1 MAKNGE
7 PDTAEKAIVVT
18 NGQPLALIEGSPK
31 EVVARATEM
40 ANELRLVIN
49 KQRLYADIRGKQYV
63 TVEGWTTLGA
73 MVGVFPLVTWC
84 RRVGDDEVEPLGWE
98 ARVEV
103 RTLSGQTVGAA
114 EAQCMRSEGQWR
126 SRDDFALRSMA
137 QTRATSKAMRL
148 PLAWI
153 MSLAGFEAT
162 PAEEMP
168 RDNPAPRNPSP
179 PKKAPAAKTASNGGS
194 GVLMNLQRDDRC
206 KGCGQPIAAGTRAF
220 YGRENGAVW
229 HNNETCID
237 LLVKPS
243 ETPVR
248 QLDSPVAGLEPVDTG
263 P

>member
-1 MAKNGE
+1 MAE
-7 PDTAEKAIVVT
+7 QPDATAIVTT
-18 NGQPLALIEGSPK
+18 NGQPLALIEGSPT

-40 ANELRLVIN
+40 ANELRKVIN
-49 KQRLYADIRGKQYV
+49 GQKLYADIRGKQYV

-73 MVGVFPLVTWC
+73 MVGVFPIVEWS
-84 RRVGDDEVEPLGWE
+84 RQVGEDEVEPLGWE

-126 SRDDFALRSMA
+126 ARDDYALRSMA

-168 RDNPAPRNPSP
+168 REPASQPRQATPRR
-179 PKKAPAAKTASNGGS
+179 AATRPAAKKPDKPPAARECAHEYQESNS
-194 GVLMNLQRDDRC
+194 GAIACTLCGELQPDPQ
-206 KGCGQPIAAGTRAF
+206 KALPA
-220 YGRENGAVW
+220 
-229 HNNETCID
+229 
-237 LLVKPS
+237 
-243 ETPVR
+243 
-248 QLDSPVAGLEPVDTG
+248 
-263 P
+263 

>member
-18 NGQPLALIEGSPK
+18 AGQPLALIEGSPK

-40 ANELRLVIN
+40 ANELRQVIN
-49 KQRLYADIRGKQYV
+49 KQHLYADIRGKQYV

-84 RRVGDDEVEPLGWE
+84 RRVGDDLVEPLGWE

-168 RDNPAPRNPSP
+168 RDDQVKPPAQR
-179 PKKAPAAKTASNGGS
+179 PAARKTASNGGS
-194 GVLMNLQRDDRC
+194 GVLMNLQRDDHC

-229 HNNETCID
+229 HDNETCID

-243 ETPVR
+243 EAPVR
-248 QLDSPVAGLEPVDTG
+248 QLDSSGAGLEPEPVEMEQ
-263 P
+263 